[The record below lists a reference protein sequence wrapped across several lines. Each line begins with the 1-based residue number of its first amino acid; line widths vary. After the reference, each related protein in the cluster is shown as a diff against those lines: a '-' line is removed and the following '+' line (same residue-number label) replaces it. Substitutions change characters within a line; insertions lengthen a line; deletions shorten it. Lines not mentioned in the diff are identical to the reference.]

1 MVSGRRLFVSC
12 LSVLASASFIHAE
25 DSASSNAAKH
35 FDGRVTANSVF
46 VRSRASEDAYPTMM
60 LKKDQ
65 TVTVVSIKG
74 QWLQIVPPP
83 GSFAYIPKV
92 YTLMRGDGTVGRLKR
107 DCIAHVGSS
116 LNELATE
123 PMATVHTDEDVQI
136 IGQHN
141 EYFEIKPP
149 TDSYL
154 WVNKQFVE
162 PLPQV
167 ADATPKPAD
176 EKTVAAAPT
185 DTKIA
190 DSTAVTTTTPD
201 ASKPATGADVVAA
214 AVPPATQPGAET
226 ATEVAAAPP
235 TTKPAYD
242 AVAEYDR
249 LEQQYTDAANKPILQ
264 QPLPDLL
271 AGYNKVLASEEL
283 PSSMRQIASIR
294 VASLKM
300 RNDARE
306 QFLKVQTDEKKTAE
320 KQQSLIAERGEIEDR
335 IKQNN
340 IDIYA
345 AVGTLRTSSLQVG
358 NATLYRLTDPASGR
372 TVAYI
377 RTNDAKIGNYLGQFV
392 GVRGPIISDAQ
403 LKSIIDSPTDIKAV
417 DQTKVNVSIAA
428 QLVPPSLIRTA
439 LVPSSVNF
447 TNKESTPKPDDGE
460 ARIDKEQPQPQ

>member
-1 MVSGRRLFVSC
+1 
-12 LSVLASASFIHAE
+12 
-25 DSASSNAAKH
+25 
-35 FDGRVTANSVF
+35 
-46 VRSRASEDAYPTMM
+46 MM

-74 QWLQIVPPP
+74 QWLKIVPPP
-83 GSFAYIPKV
+83 GSFAYIPKSFV
-92 YTLMRGDGTVGRLKR
+92 LMRGDGTVGRMKK
-107 DCIAHVGSS
+107 DWIAHVGSS

-123 PMATVHTDEDVQI
+123 PMATVHADEDVQI

-149 TDSYL
+149 ADSYL

-167 ADATPKPAD
+167 ADATPKPTD
-176 EKTVAAAPT
+176 DKTATPAETKTPDNTVVA
-185 DTKIA
+185 
-190 DSTAVTTTTPD
+190 TTTPEV
-201 ASKPATGADVVAA
+201 AKPATGASIVAA
-214 AVPPATQPGAET
+214 AVPPATQPGTDAGT
-226 ATEVAAAPP
+226 DVAAASP

-249 LEQQYTDAANKPILQ
+249 LETQYTEAANKPILE

-271 AGYNKVLASEEL
+271 AGYSKVLESEEL

-320 KQQSLIAERGEIEDR
+320 KQQSLIAERGEIEHR

-358 NATLYRLTDPASGR
+358 NAMLYRLTDPATGR

-377 RTNDAKIGNYLGQFV
+377 RTNDEKIGNYLGQFV

-439 LVPSSVNF
+439 SVPSSVNF
-447 TNKESTPKPDDGE
+447 TNKDATPKPADGQ
-460 ARIDKEQPQPQ
+460 ASIDKDQPQPPQ